1 MKIHHSYDNHLT
13 SCGVCTCTRPEL
25 ELTKV
30 LEESNCDKCHVRWR
44 LLKAYVGKQLTEKEY
59 VSALSEF
66 LAK

>member
-1 MKIHHSYDNHLT
+1 
-13 SCGVCTCTRPEL
+13 L